1 MTADERNSELYD
13 EAIDAID
20 ALFGDLGVDK
30 ECTQSNLRELI
41 SELQIRLVALS

>member
-41 SELQIRLVALS
+41 SELQIRLAALS